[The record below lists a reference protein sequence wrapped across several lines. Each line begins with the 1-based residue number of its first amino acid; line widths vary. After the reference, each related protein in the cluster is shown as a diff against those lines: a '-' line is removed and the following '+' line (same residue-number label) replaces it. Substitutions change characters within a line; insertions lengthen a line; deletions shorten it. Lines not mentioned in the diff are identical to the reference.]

1 MGFLKLY
8 SIYKWKKAKVYNI
21 DSDLHGNPLNNDK
34 YTIRLLE
41 NNTIYTFKIHDL
53 LNIIKDN
60 LSNIYIAE
68 YLIFFQEPKM
78 IKNPY
83 TNIIF
88 KKSLLY
94 NIYFL

>member
-1 MGFLKLY
+1 MYDSKGIYGILKLY

-68 YLIFFQEPKM
+68 YLVFFRA
-78 IKNPY
+78 KND
-83 TNIIF
+83 
-88 KKSLLY
+88 KKSIHKY
-94 NIYFL
+94 YF